1 MERILCEE
9 REKTRRYLGKSQAYQ
24 NMRDAGVRNTRALIE
39 LYLFSGETDYVLNIQ
54 LYSQSLSRFH
64 LLIWVIKCISSLQRQ
79 TYKSGCLTT
88 VDGATMISVYRP
100 NLLHSSQRKG
110 GNTRPAQA
118 NPT

>member
-54 LYSQSLSRFH
+54 LYSQVLSDFQLDPTISHFH
-64 LLIWVIKCISSLQRQ
+64 GS
-79 TYKSGCLTT
+79 TYSYG
-88 VDGATMISVYRP
+88 
-100 NLLHSSQRKG
+100 
-110 GNTRPAQA
+110 
-118 NPT
+118 